1 MFIATRKHHMARN
14 RIDARTHP
22 VPLFD
27 ISPPRP
33 YRWRAG
39 LWFAAFGLPMPYL
52 PINQAL
58 RARQLRTA
66 IAKEKIL

>member
-27 ISPPRP
+27 ISR
-33 YRWRAG
+33 RDLIVGGGVWLLLSDCRC
-39 LWFAAFGLPMPYL
+39 PYL